1 MKITRR
7 QLRRLI
13 RESLSQEVFV
23 EQGQV
28 RAGLKSAAGKVRGAA
43 DAVLSRARGEAPEL
57 EAEVEEVESKFSP
70 ERTEQMLALADELKA
85 LVNERPDN
93 RMIASAQYIP
103 GSTRQMAGMAAMND
117 ARTANPG
124 VQMRILHNGGQIG
137 DLWFIV
143 AEWE

>member
-93 RMIASAQYIP
+93 RASFSAQYIP
-103 GSTRQMAGMAAMND
+103 GQRQLMVMAAMNN
-117 ARTANPG
+117 ARAANPG
-124 VQMRILHNGGQIG
+124 VQMRVLHDGGQIG